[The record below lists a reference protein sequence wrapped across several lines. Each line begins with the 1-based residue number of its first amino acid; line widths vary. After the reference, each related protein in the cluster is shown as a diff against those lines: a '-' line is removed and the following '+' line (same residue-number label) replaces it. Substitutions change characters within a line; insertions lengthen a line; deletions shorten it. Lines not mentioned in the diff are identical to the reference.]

1 MFHNTDHRPHILV
14 VGSLN
19 MDLIAETDRFPVPGQ
34 TLMGR
39 SFSMAPGGKGANQAV
54 QTARLGC
61 DVTMLGK
68 LGCDNNGQALLQTCK
83 DTNLNT
89 DSMLFDQDS
98 ATGCAMIVIEKE
110 ENGSSQNRILV
121 IPGANMTITP
131 EEVAFLEEEI
141 SHYDMVILQ
150 NEIPMAIN
158 TIVAR
163 YAHAKGVPVML
174 NPAPAAELPAE
185 LLGYITYLSPNET
198 EAEAL
203 TGVHIDRHE
212 DTADL
217 IAAQQAAEILHRQGA
232 ANVLIT
238 LGQAGAALF
247 TWKNSICFCSHAPC
261 FKVHAVDPTAAGDSF
276 IGAFCTAVC
285 HGEDALSALTFA
297 NRTASLTVTRMGAI
311 PSLPTLDEVLD
322 AMK

>member
-1 MFHNTDHRPHILV
+1 MNRSPRVLV

-34 TLMGR
+34 TLMGQA
-39 SFSMAPGGKGANQAV
+39 FSMAPGGKGANQAV
-54 QTARLGC
+54 QLARLGC
-61 DVTMLGK
+61 EVTMLGK
-68 LGCDNNGQALLQTCK
+68 LGVDQNGQALLKVCK
-83 DTNLNT
+83 DAGLHTE
-89 DSMLFDQDS
+89 SMLFDPHA
-98 ATGCAMIVIEKE
+98 ATGCAIIVIEKDAE
-110 ENGSSQNRILV
+110 GGSQNRILV
-121 IPGANMTITP
+121 IPGANMTISAD
-131 EEVAFLEEEI
+131 EVAFLEEEI
-141 SHYDMVILQ
+141 ANYDMVVLQ

-158 TIVAR
+158 AIIAR
-163 YAHAKGVPVML
+163 FAHAKGVPVML
-174 NPAPAAELPAE
+174 NPAPAADLPAE
-185 LLGYITYLSPNET
+185 LLRHITYLSPNET

-203 TGVHIDRHE
+203 TGVHIDRRG

-217 IAAQQAAEILHRQGA
+217 GAAQQAAEILHAQGA

-247 TWKNSICFCSHAPC
+247 TWENGLCKAAHVPC
-261 FKVHAVDPTAAGDSF
+261 FKVDAVDPTAAGDSF

-285 HGEDALSALTFA
+285 KREDAEAALTFA

-311 PSLPTLDEVLD
+311 PSLPTLEEVLS